1 MKQKPAYIFFH
12 LNLLFS
18 SLKKSDFRK
27 VINRCYWGIKILI
40 SNGIKISL
48 EANAKSLEIIDE
60 LDKEF
65 IKFLKEEINKSN
77 IEFVASGYVQMIS
90 PLSSYEITK
99 LNIDIS
105 LKIYKQLLNIK
116 PKIFLINE
124 MAFSSSILNTLGQY
138 DFEGIIMDIDNLALA
153 TGHSKENLFSKRFIK
168 NKHSKALK
176 IFWSDSRLFQSF
188 QRYIHGDINLENYF
202 SRLDEHLLINKASVP
217 IYTNDLEV
225 FNYRPGRF
233 KEEDEIKDDE
243 WQKIMDLIS
252 HLVERNHIFNLI
264 SDLPTHIMSRPNK
277 RNTLQFSPSIAH
289 AVCVKKQP
297 KYNIARWAVTGR
309 MDQKL
314 NTFCG
319 QIEKNISLKSLS
331 FTESKELLYFWGSD
345 LRTHLSNPRFKELKK
360 KIKNYRIKKK
370 IHIKNTSK
378 LHNDWINLDS
388 NNKLE
393 QENFKYAGDFLIFSN
408 DNLNLELCLHK
419 GLAINNLSYGSKKP
433 FISSFNNQYFDDI
446 THGVDYFSGTS
457 LIEIPSEKKRYTDL
471 KRVDKLNILKKD
483 KSYKIVGNIDLGINK
498 LKKVITIDSKDQIK
512 FEYFFSKSIS
522 FDGVIRLG
530 NLIFNREFCKSISLE
545 SNLGGNITESFLLN
559 TNSDHSKRISM
570 IVSSSSGFPASKGV
584 INIKSN
590 NNVKIILDHAS
601 SFSLPMIVNEKINS
615 KWFSRLLFSL
625 SEVDDNSCIKDMPK
639 YFSFAI
645 QKN

>member
-1 MKQKPAYIFFH
+1 MRQKPSYIFFH

-18 SLKKSDFRK
+18 SLKESDFKK

-48 EANAKSLEIIDE
+48 EANAKSLEIINE

-65 IKFLKEEINKSN
+65 IKYLKEEINKN
-77 IEFVASGYVQMIS
+77 NLEFVASGYVQMIS
-90 PLSSYEITK
+90 PLSSYEITT
-99 LNIDIS
+99 LNIDIG
-105 LKIYKQLLNIK
+105 LKIYKKLLNIK

-124 MAFSSSILNTLGQY
+124 MAFSSSILNTLDQY

-153 TGHSKENLFSKRFIK
+153 TGYSKEYLFSKRFIK
-168 NKHSKALK
+168 NERSKALK

-188 QRYIHGDINLENYF
+188 QRYIHGDINLENYI
-202 SRLDEHLLINKASVP
+202 SRLDEHLLVNKASVP

-233 KEEDEIKDDE
+233 NEEDEIKDDE
-243 WQKIMDLIS
+243 WQKIMDLVS
-252 HLVERNHIFNLI
+252 YLVERNHIFNLI
-264 SDLPTHIMSRPNK
+264 SDLSTHIMSQPNK
-277 RNTLQFSPSIAH
+277 RNTLQFSPGIAH

-297 KYNIARWAVTGR
+297 KYNLARWAVTGR

-314 NTFCG
+314 NTFCS
-319 QIEKNISLKSLS
+319 QLEKSIRLKSLS
-331 FTESKELLYFWGSD
+331 LLESKELLYFWSSD

-360 KIKNYRIKKK
+360 KINNYRTKKK
-370 IHIKNTSK
+370 IHIKDNSK
-378 LHNDWINLDS
+378 LHHDWVSLD
-388 NNKLE
+388 NQLE
-393 QENFKYAGDFLIFSN
+393 HENFKYEGDLLIFGN
-408 DNLNLELCLHK
+408 DDLNLELCLHK
-419 GLAINNLSYGSKKP
+419 GLAINNLSYGSKRP
-433 FISSFNNQYFDDI
+433 FISSFNNHYFDDI

-471 KRVDKLNILKKD
+471 TRVEKLNIFKKD
-483 KSYKIVGNIDLGINK
+483 QSYKIVGNIDLGINK
-498 LKKVITIDSKDQIK
+498 LKKVITIDSKGLIK
-512 FEYFFSKSIS
+512 FEYLFSKSIS

-530 NLIFNREFCKSISLE
+530 NLIFNREFNKNISLE
-545 SNLGGNITESFLLN
+545 TNLGGNITESFLLN

-570 IVSSSSGFPASKGV
+570 IVSSASGFPATKGV

-590 NNVKIILDHAS
+590 NNVNIILDHAS

-625 SEVDDNSCIKDMPK
+625 SEVDDNSCVKEMPK

-645 QKN
+645 KKN